1 MYDRRV
7 NGKILSFGHSGILF
21 QWSFVLYDRNTG
33 SLWVQANGTAEH
45 GPLKGQKLRL
55 IPSTVTTWK
64 KWKTAYPDTLVLP
77 GDRSGRIYGK
87 FQGIGGNWRE
97 IGLVVIVKFKGKL
110 YPYPDLAFEPVVNDE
125 FQGTEFVVVYD
136 REEGTATAWNRKF
149 KGTTLV
155 FDPEPAPGPKSL
167 FLIRDRQTSTLW
179 NWLTGKAVAGPLEG
193 GQLKKMQSNPM
204 LNIRFDGFFPK
215 GQIFSSAARP
225 PDP

>member
-1 MYDRRV
+1 M
-7 NGKILSFGHSGILF
+7 SFGHSGILF

-64 KWKTAYPDTLVLP
+64 KWKTAFPDTLVLP

-110 YPYPDLAFEPVVNDE
+110 YPYPDL
-125 FQGTEFVVVYD
+125 VVYD